1 MRRASAGGARGVCES
16 VEPVACEHVYCRSAG
31 ANCRAPAACL
41 PLCGRRARALQRA
54 LRCALCRRLWKFY
67 GNVNLLRRFFPR
79 TCKLTFSRRRV
90 GRRRSKQVQHA
101 IRTVVAWS
109 PTRVRE

>member
-41 PLCGRRARALQRA
+41 PLCGRRARAL
-54 LRCALCRRLWKFY
+54 RCALCRRLWKFY

-79 TCKLTFSRRRV
+79 TSEHANSLSAGVASGAV
-90 GRRRSKQVQHA
+90 GRSKSS
-101 IRTVVAWS
+101 TLSVVAWS